1 MSTPSYSRAV
11 YTPSD
16 AADCRGNAFI
26 EALPPLPHDPRKLAD
41 MLGNTYVSDPGA
53 DAVARDA
60 LADRIASSS
69 FICLPRNVRLF
80 RAVDALLREGYR
92 LRPASASGPF
102 RSFEEYQ
109 RRARHRLQHL
119 TAGHQG
125 ETAHQASY
133 LSLIGCHGSGK
144 TYALRRIL
152 SFYPQVIFHHT
163 LGGEADPLQVVYLH
177 ISCGKGGTVRELCLE
192 IIDAL
197 AGLTGQNLRALLGG
211 PRPNAV
217 FLRRIVQRLMAHY
230 HVGLLVI
237 DQLENLMTGR
247 TRRDELFAFITSLAR
262 RLDTP
267 LLLVA
272 ATRVLNHARR
282 DGRVAGIFDRCQS
295 FSWQRLT
302 PGGRCY
308 RSFLK
313 AMWSQQPLANDPGHV
328 PREFEQALYYYSQG
342 IVTHLV
348 SLFVLSVKVALA
360 QNSCYL
366 TPAHVRQSYELYF
379 DEVRGKIT
387 ALQDHDR
394 SAFRRAQSQTFST
407 EQFAQHCAM
416 LSGKIRSL
424 HGRPQL
430 PGRAPRDCADAAGDG
445 PGGRAETAQPRMGR
459 GCARGTAL
467 PEARGSARQRRGQ

>member
-1 MSTPSYSRAV
+1 MNHPFCPGRSLVHGSAYMSTPAYTRAV
-11 YTPSD
+11 YTTSD
-16 AADCRGNAFI
+16 AAGCRGNAFI
-26 EALPPLPHDPRKLAD
+26 EALPLLPREPRELAD
-41 MLGNTYVSDPGA
+41 MLRNTYVGEPGA
-53 DAVARDA
+53 DAIARDA

-92 LRPASASGPF
+92 SRPASASGPYQ
-102 RSFEEYQ
+102 SVDEYQ
-109 RRARHRLQHL
+109 RRARHRLQTM
-119 TAGHQG
+119 TAACPGG
-125 ETAHQASY
+125 ITHQASY

-144 TYALRRIL
+144 TYALQRML

-163 LGGEADPLQVVYLH
+163 LSGEADPLQVVYLH
-177 ISCGKGGTVRELCLE
+177 MSCARGGTVRELCLN

-197 AGLTGQNLRALLGG
+197 TGLTGQNLRILLGG
-211 PRPNAV
+211 PRPNTV
-217 FLRRIVQRLMAHY
+217 FLRRTVQRLMAHY

-237 DQLENLMTGR
+237 DQLENLMTAR
-247 TRRDELFAFITSLAR
+247 SRRDELFDFIASLAR

-267 LLLVA
+267 MLLVA

-308 RSFLK
+308 RSFLR
-313 AMWSQQPLANDPGHV
+313 AMWSQQPLANDPAHV
-328 PREFEQALYYYSQG
+328 PREFEHALYHYSQG

-379 DEVRGKIT
+379 DDVRGKIT

-394 SAFRRAQSQTFST
+394 TAFRKAQSQTFSP

-416 LSGKIRSL
+416 LSRKIRTL

-430 PGRAPRDCADAAGDG
+430 PD
-445 PGGRAETAQPRMGR
+445 
-459 GCARGTAL
+459 
-467 PEARGSARQRRGQ
+467 